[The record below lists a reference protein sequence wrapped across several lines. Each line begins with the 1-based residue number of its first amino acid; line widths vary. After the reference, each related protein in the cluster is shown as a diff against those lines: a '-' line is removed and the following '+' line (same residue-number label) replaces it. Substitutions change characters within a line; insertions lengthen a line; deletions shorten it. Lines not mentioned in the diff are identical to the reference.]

1 MTKWGYKIINVGTNN
16 LVQEASIILKEL
28 GNQGLELIAIDLNSF

>member
-16 LVQEASIILKEL
+16 LFQEASIILKAL
-28 GNQGLELIAIDLNSF
+28 GNQSLELIAIDLNSF